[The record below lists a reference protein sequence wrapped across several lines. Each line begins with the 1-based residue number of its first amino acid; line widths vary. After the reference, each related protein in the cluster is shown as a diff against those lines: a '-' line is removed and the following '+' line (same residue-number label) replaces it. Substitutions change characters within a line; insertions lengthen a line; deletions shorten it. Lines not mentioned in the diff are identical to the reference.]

1 MKVNPVGSIT
11 SLSDMLNSFKNMPK
25 KDQKRFAQC
34 FNCEHLNNCTKDKK
48 DEDEDGSCK
57 FYKELPKRKS
67 QDFADLLGNAMLNHL
82 KEDNNK
88 NA

>member
-34 FNCEHLNNCTKDKK
+34 FNCKRLNNCTKDKN
-48 DEDEDGSCK
+48 DENEDGLCK
-57 FYKELPKRKS
+57 FYEELPEKKP
-67 QDFADLLGNAMLNHL
+67 QDFADVFNREMQRII